1 MNKKEKSSAV
11 AAVIA
16 LAVLI
21 GALCAL
27 AKLTALPGGCGKL
40 GDLIDGC
47 MAQSERKISA
57 CVDTSNRLMNVFN
70 VSSCVTVDDYLY
82 ACGLN
87 FRAASDEECVIKDV
101 HILGASEIE
110 DEEILEYIDEHSDY
124 DVAQVFVAAEYT
136 DGEGAEQN
144 SVIRCYVISDKDS
157 GKILYIGGGNSLF

>member
-1 MNKKEKSSAV
+1 MEKKAKNSII

-40 GDLIDGC
+40 DDLIDGC

-57 CVDTSNRLMNVFN
+57 CVDTSDRLMNVFN

-82 ACGLN
+82 ACGFN
-87 FRAASDEECVIKDV
+87 FRAASDEDCVIKDV
-101 HILGASEIE
+101 HILGASEIADE
-110 DEEILEYIDEHSDY
+110 DILEYIEKNSDY

-136 DGEGAEQN
+136 DGDDALQN
-144 SVIRCYVISDKDS
+144 AVICCYVISDKDS
-157 GKILYIGGGNSLF
+157 GKLLYVGNSLF